1 MQTKLEYLVVDTDGA
16 VGCFAT
22 REEARSFK
30 RNLSSFF
37 GLKSKIVQRKYELVT
52 EQVVR

>member
-16 VGCFAT
+16 VGGFAT

-30 RNLSSFF
+30 RNLSSF
-37 GLKSKIVQRKYELVT
+37 GLKSKIVQRTYELIT
-52 EQVVR
+52 EKVIR

>member
-16 VGCFAT
+16 IGGFAT

-30 RNLSSFF
+30 RNLSSF
-37 GLKSKIVQRKYELVT
+37 GLKSKIVQRKYELVA